1 MSSFKNG
8 VFDKIKNEL
17 LDICKKYSLKG
28 DDLFKFLQYVF
39 GKELLSLVEKEL
51 SESESGSDLS
61 ESESDLS
68 ESESEIESLSEKD
81 NDIDIQN
88 GKLKNV

>member
-1 MSSFKNG
+1 M
-8 VFDKIKNEL
+8 
-17 LDICKKYSLKG
+17 KG

-51 SESESGSDLS
+51 SESDLSES

-68 ESESEIESLSEKD
+68 ESESESNLSELESEIESLSEKD